1 MSLSHDRSREIFDRS
16 QEYLPGGVNSPV
28 RAFGAV
34 GGQPLVIA
42 RGEGPYLYDVDGN
55 RYIDYVCSWGPLIL
69 GHAHPAVVEAV
80 QRAAERGTSY
90 GAPTEA
96 EAELAQLVVEA
107 VPSIEMVRFVNSG
120 TEATMSAL
128 RLARAYTG
136 RDKVVKFEGCYHGH
150 ADGLLVQA
158 GSGVATLGLPDSPG
172 VPASFAQETL
182 VARFNDAAGV
192 EALFERFGEKIAAVI
207 VEPVAANMGVVPPL
221 PGFLAS
227 LRAVTERAGSLLIFD
242 EVVTGF
248 RVAYGGAQSLFGV
261 MPDLTCLGKIIGGG
275 LPVGAYGGKRRIMEM
290 MAPLGPVYQAGTLSG
305 NPLAMAAGLAT
316 LRELQSPG
324 FYERLDTLSSRLV
337 EGAARAAASAGVSV
351 RLNRV
356 GSMRTPFFV
365 DAPVVDYES
374 ARRSDR
380 ERYARF
386 FHDMLERGV
395 YLAPSQF
402 EAAFVSAAHGESQ
415 IDATIAAAAEVLPRL
430 ARRSDST
437 RKEGH
442 ALPSSNSDGVIFS
455 SRRNAW
461 LRKDDAALLKECSEE
476 RYRASGPGGQ
486 RRNKV
491 ETAVRLR
498 HLSTG
503 LVAQAEESRY
513 LAENRVRALKRL
525 RERLALEL
533 RAPFDLES
541 PPSVPELDVQ
551 RTPAGGLA
559 VNRGNPSYPIIV
571 ATLLDAVE
579 ASQGSY
585 AKAARALGVT
595 TSQLLR
601 FLRSDP
607 HVQRA
612 SPSTRRRVPPSPA

>member
-1 MSLSHDRSREIFDRS
+1 MSLSHDRSQEIFDRS

-96 EAELAQLVVEA
+96 EADLAQLVTEA

-128 RLARAYTG
+128 RLARAYTH

-172 VPASFAQETL
+172 VPASYAQETL
-182 VARFNDAAGV
+182 VARFNNAAGV
-192 EALFERFGEKIAAVI
+192 EALFERYGEEIAAVI

-227 LRAVTERAGSLLIFD
+227 LRTITERAGSLLIFD
-242 EVVTGF
+242 EVITGF
-248 RVAYGGAQSLFGV
+248 RVAYGGAQSLLGV
-261 MPDLTCLGKIIGGG
+261 TPDLTCLGKIIGGG

-290 MAPLGPVYQAGTLSG
+290 VAPLGPVYQAGTLSG

-316 LRELQSPG
+316 LKALRADG
-324 FYERLDTLSSRLV
+324 FYERLEAAASRLA
-337 EGAARAAASAGVSV
+337 EGIARAAEKARAPVQT
-351 RLNRV
+351 NRV
-356 GSMRTPFFV
+356 GSMMTFFFADSAV
-365 DAPVVDYES
+365 ADYES
-374 ARRSDR
+374 ARRCDR

-386 FHDMLERGV
+386 FHGMLERGI

-402 EAAFVSAAHGESQ
+402 EAAFVSAAHGEAE
-415 IDATIAAAAEVLPRL
+415 IDATIAAAEEVLP
-430 ARRSDST
+430 
-437 RKEGH
+437 
-442 ALPSSNSDGVIFS
+442 
-455 SRRNAW
+455 
-461 LRKDDAALLKECSEE
+461 
-476 RYRASGPGGQ
+476 Q
-486 RRNKV
+486 
-491 ETAVRLR
+491 
-498 HLSTG
+498 
-503 LVAQAEESRY
+503 VA
-513 LAENRVRALKRL
+513 
-525 RERLALEL
+525 
-533 RAPFDLES
+533 
-541 PPSVPELDVQ
+541 
-551 RTPAGGLA
+551 G
-559 VNRGNPSYPIIV
+559 
-571 ATLLDAVE
+571 
-579 ASQGSY
+579 
-585 AKAARALGVT
+585 
-595 TSQLLR
+595 
-601 FLRSDP
+601 
-607 HVQRA
+607 
-612 SPSTRRRVPPSPA
+612 